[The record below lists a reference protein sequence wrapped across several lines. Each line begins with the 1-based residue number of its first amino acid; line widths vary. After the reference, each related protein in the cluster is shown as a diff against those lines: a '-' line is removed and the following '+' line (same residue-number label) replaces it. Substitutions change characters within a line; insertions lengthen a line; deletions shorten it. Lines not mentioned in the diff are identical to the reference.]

1 MFGGGITAERTY
13 TKDTGSVTVRI
24 VTDSPMLQGMM
35 MMFTNPVIATAD
47 GGKLEKIGG
56 EKAIVKYNSG
66 DQSGNIN
73 MVIASRFLVTV
84 EGSSVSLEDLK
95 AYAKA
100 VDYKKLATLQ

>member
-1 MFGGGITAERTY
+1 
-13 TKDTGSVTVRI
+13 V
-24 VTDSPMLQGMM
+24 LQGMM
-35 MMFTNPVIATAD
+35 MMFTNPMMATVD

-66 DQSGNIN
+66 DKSGNIN
-73 MVIASRFLVTV
+73 IVIASRFLVTV

-95 AYAKA
+95 AYAGA